1 MGRTVHQ
8 GQGGVKYPLIAAE
21 APGEE
26 AAKPRQSRFRTVC
39 YSLVSNVM
47 NGILR
52 RLTAAG
58 IILILLA
65 KSEAK
70 CDFSLDMCNAF
81 SL

>member
-8 GQGGVKYPLIAAE
+8 EHGGVKYPLIAST
-21 APGEE
+21 PRGEE
-26 AAKPRQSRFRTVC
+26 AAKPRQSRFRTLC
-39 YSLVSNVM
+39 YSLVSESV

-52 RLTAAG
+52 ARIYDG
-58 IILILLA
+58 IVLILLA

-70 CDFSLDMCNAF
+70 CDFSLDMYNAF